1 MGKTNK
7 LYLKKKEKIGRPLV
21 ENSIMRTAT
30 VSVYLS
36 EELEDSNS
44 KNDIVSYN
52 IHFYNVFAGCDQKLN
67 KLDQFV

>member
-1 MGKTNK
+1 M
-7 LYLKKKEKIGRPLV
+7 V